1 MRRLIRIV
9 CECLEDEEWWLPAL
23 GLLLIAG
30 GVIMTVGRDLG
41 GGR

>member
-9 CECLEDEEWWLPAL
+9 CEFLEDEEWWLPAL

-30 GVIMTVGRDLG
+30 AVTSTQSQVPKCSR
-41 GGR
+41 